1 MNAYLRMTGLALAI
15 STVAWGGVSR
25 AAEVAK
31 STEVKQSGTLAVAN
45 TLDYAP
51 FEYLDADGKQ
61 TGIIIELAGEVAKLV
76 DAKLDVQRTPFP
88 SMIPGLAAGRF
99 KIAWETF
106 SATPERLKQVD
117 FVMFLKA
124 GLAVSTSPD
133 KKASFSGDTPLCGKR
148 IGVSAGSASDFLV
161 DKLSKECTD
170 KGQAA
175 IEKSVFNS
183 STDIVQAVLSD
194 RVDARMDDATASSYF
209 EVTSKGQLVVL
220 PTLYDVAPLGM
231 AIAKDDKETA
241 DMMVAALAELFKN
254 GTYKAILGR
263 YGMGAY
269 AIKEPYFVGT
279 MDALRAE

>member
-1 MNAYLRMTGLALAI
+1 MNTYLRLTGLALAI
-15 STVAWGGVSR
+15 SATAWGGVSR
-25 AAEVAK
+25 AADVPK
-31 STEVKQSGTLAVAN
+31 SAEVKQSGTLAVAN

-61 TGIIIELAGEVAKLV
+61 TGIIIELAGAVAKLV

-161 DKLSKECTD
+161 DKLGKDCTD
-170 KGQAA
+170 KGQKA

-241 DMMVAALAELFKN
+241 GMMVAALAELFNN
-254 GTYKAILGR
+254 GTYKAILDK

-269 AIKEPYFVGT
+269 AIKEPYFVGA

>member
-254 GTYKAILGR
+254 GTYKAILDR

>member
-1 MNAYLRMTGLALAI
+1 MRTNLRMAGLALAAFA
-15 STVAWGGVSR
+15 TAWGGLSK
-25 AAEVAK
+25 AAEVPK
-31 STEVKQSGTLAVAN
+31 SAEVQQTGTLAVAN

-51 FEYLDADGKQ
+51 FEYLDANGKQ
-61 TGIIIELAGEVAKLV
+61 TGIIIEMAGEVAKLV
-76 DAKLDVQRTPFP
+76 GAKLDVQRTPFP

-133 KKASFSGDTPLCGKR
+133 KKASFTGDTPLCGKR
-148 IGVSAGSASDFLV
+148 ISVSAGSASDFLV
-161 DKLSKECTD
+161 DKLGKECTD

-220 PTLYDVAPLGM
+220 PTLYDVAPLGL
-231 AIAKDDKETA
+231 AIAKDDKGTA
-241 DMMVAALAELFKN
+241 DMMVAALAELFKS
-254 GTYKAILGR
+254 GAYKTVLEK

-269 AIKEPYFVGT
+269 AIKEPYFVNS
-279 MDALRAE
+279 MDALRAD

>member
-254 GTYKAILGR
+254 GTYKAILEK

>member
-1 MNAYLRMTGLALAI
+1 MKSYLKIAGIGLGVLFTAWSSSAI
-15 STVAWGGVSR
+15 S
-25 AAEVAK
+25 AEVK
-31 STEVKQSGTLAVAN
+31 RSPDVESSGKLSVAN

-61 TGIIIELAGEVAKLV
+61 AGIIVELAGEVAKQV
-76 DAKLDVQRTPFP
+76 NAELDIQRTPFP

-106 SATPERLKQVD
+106 SANPDRLKQVD
-117 FVMFLKA
+117 FVMFIKA
-124 GLAVSTSPD
+124 GIAASTSPE
-133 KKASFSGDTPLCGKR
+133 KKDSFTGDLPLCGKR
-148 IGVSAGSASDFLV
+148 VGVSAGSASDFLV
-161 DKLSKECTD
+161 DTLSKECTD

-175 IEKSVFNS
+175 ITKSVFNS

-220 PTLYDVAPLGM
+220 PTLYDVAPLGL
-231 AIAKDDKETA
+231 AIAKDDPATS

-254 GTYKAILGR
+254 GKYQEILDK

-269 AIKEPYFVGT
+269 AIKEPYFVNS
-279 MDALRAE
+279 MESLRAE